1 MVSTGFYKKNL
12 FLVMTVLRPTCLN
25 KLFEEKPFF
34 TFSFPFENFLS
45 LDVRKQ
51 PKEKQRNDD
60 EDKEMLL
67 D

>member
-1 MVSTGFYKKNL
+1 
-12 FLVMTVLRPTCLN
+12 MTVLRPTCLN
-25 KLFEEKPFF
+25 KLFEEEPFF